1 MKKKIS
7 LSLSALVLALICL
20 FSFSAYAEEAGET
33 VETKVLN
40 KETTSASTYYKE
52 YQYAGKAI
60 TPALTVKYN
69 GKKLVKDVDYTVKY
83 SSNVNAGTAKAK
95 ITGIGEY
102 SGTYEKTY
110 KIVPVKDSKDLKFS
124 PKQTTVSYNGKAKTP
139 GIVITY
145 KNKTLTKNKDYKLS
159 YSSNTNI
166 GTAKMTVKGIG
177 NFSFNKSFN
186 FKIVPPE
193 VKGLKFSPTAN
204 SITLSWKKMSNVSGY
219 QIMEYDYSKKAYKT
233 VKFVSSAT
241 TSYTIKGLDP
251 SCLYK
256 YNIRAYREIGKNTY
270 YGVFT
275 KELMTRTRSANTT
288 MRYVAVNGNNLYAS
302 WNKVRG
308 AGYVLIYATNSRFT
322 DAKEIYINDSTVGSY
337 TVKNINRNKNY
348 YVKICPF
355 TTLNGQKYFSAKSNY
370 ISTDYSK
377 RYAMYSSYYVN
388 NANRTTNLRIASQ
401 AINGTIVLPG
411 ETFSFN
417 KVVGQR
423 TYAKGYKDAPVF
435 TGPNAQNVE
444 NGIGGGICQV
454 ASTMFNTALY
464 ANFQIVERNQHS
476 QRVSYV
482 PLGRDA
488 AISWGSQDFKF
499 KNTSSYPIKI
509 VMTVQNGEITC
520 EFYTC
525 SAANVPT
532 VSLDVT
538 RSGKNFTLRRYV
550 GGSCNYTTRSYY

>member
-7 LSLSALVLALICL
+7 LSISVLLLSILCL
-20 FSFSAYAEEAGET
+20 LSFSAYADET
-33 VETKVLN
+33 ETFELN
-40 KETTSASTYYKE
+40 NENTSASTYYKE
-52 YQYAGKAI
+52 YQYVGKAI
-60 TPALTVKYN
+60 TPALTVKCN

-83 SSNVNAGTAKAK
+83 SNNVNAGNAKAV
-95 ITGIGEY
+95 ISGIGKY
-102 SGTYEKTY
+102 SGSYTKIY
-110 KIVPVKDSKDLKFS
+110 KIVPVKESKDLKFS
-124 PKQTTVSYNGKAKTP
+124 PKNTIVSYTGKAKTP

-145 KNKTLTKNKDYKLS
+145 KSKTLTKNKDYTVS
-159 YSSNTNI
+159 YASNVSI
-166 GTAKMTVKGIG
+166 GTAKMTVKGKG
-177 NFSFNKSFN
+177 NFSFNKT
-186 FKIVPPE
+186 FKFRIVPAE

-204 SITLSWKKMSNVSGY
+204 SITLSWKKASNVSGY

-233 VKFVSSAT
+233 VKFVSAST

-256 YNIRAYREIGKNTY
+256 YNIRAYKEIGNTTY
-270 YGVFT
+270 YGVYT

-288 MRYVAVNGNNLYAS
+288 MRYVAINGNNLYAS
-302 WNKVRG
+302 WNTVRG

-322 DAKEIYINDSTVGSY
+322 DAKEIYINDSRTGSY
-337 TVKNINRNKNY
+337 TIKNINRNKSY
-348 YVKICPF
+348 YVKVCPF
-355 TTLNGQKYFSAKSNY
+355 TTLNGVKYFSGKSPY

-377 RYAMYSSYYVN
+377 RLAVTSSYYVN
-388 NANRTTNLRIASQ
+388 NANRTTNLRLASN
-401 AINGTIVLPG
+401 AVNGTIVLPG

-417 KVVGQR
+417 KTVGQR

-435 TGPNAQNVE
+435 TGPNSQNVE

-464 ANFQIVERNQHS
+464 ADVQITERHQHS

-509 VMTVQNGEITC
+509 VMDVSGGEITC
-520 EFYTC
+520 EFYTN
-525 SAANVPT
+525 SKAKIP
-532 VSLDVT
+532 SIKLDVQ
-538 RSGKNFTLRRYV
+538 RSGKNFTLRRYSS
-550 GGSCNYTTRSYY
+550 GTCNYTTRSYY

>member
-1 MKKKIS
+1 MKKK
-7 LSLSALVLALICL
+7 LSLSISVLLLSFLCL
-20 FSFSAYAEEAGET
+20 LSFSVYADET
-33 VETKVLN
+33 DVLELN
-40 KETTSASTYYKE
+40 NENTSASTYYKE
-52 YQYAGKAI
+52 YQYVGKAI

-83 SSNVNAGTAKAK
+83 SNNVNAGNAKAV
-95 ITGIGEY
+95 ITGIGKY
-102 SGTYEKTY
+102 SGSYTKIY
-110 KIVPVKDSKDLKFS
+110 KIVPVKDSTDLKFS
-124 PKQTTVSYNGKAKTP
+124 PKHSTVSYTGKAKTP

-145 KNKTLTKNKDYKLS
+145 KNKTLTKNKDYKIS
-159 YSSNTNI
+159 YSSNINI

-177 NFSFNKSFN
+177 NFSFNKTFN
-186 FKIVPPE
+186 FKIVPAE

-204 SITLSWKKMSNVSGY
+204 SITLSWKKASNVTGY
-219 QIMEYDYSKKAYKT
+219 QIMEYDYDKKAYKT
-233 VKFVSSAT
+233 VKFVSAAT

-256 YNIRAYREIGKNTY
+256 YNIRAYRKIGDTTY
-270 YGVFT
+270 YGVYT

-288 MRYVAVNGNNLYAS
+288 MRYVAINGNNLYAS
-302 WNKVRG
+302 WNTVRG

-322 DAKEIYINDSTVGSY
+322 DAKEIYINDSRTGSY
-337 TVKNINRNKNY
+337 TIKNINRNKSY
-348 YVKICPF
+348 YVKVCPF
-355 TTLNGQKYFSAKSNY
+355 TTLNGKKYFSGKSAY

-377 RYAMYSSYYVN
+377 RLAVTSSYYVN
-388 NANRTTNLRIASQ
+388 NANRTTNLRLAAN

-417 KVVGQR
+417 KTVGQR

-435 TGPNAQNVE
+435 TGPDAKNVE

-454 ASTMFNTALY
+454 ASTMFNTVLY
-464 ANFQIVERNQHS
+464 ADLQIVERHQHS

-488 AISWGSQDFKF
+488 AISWGSQDFRF

-509 VMTVQNGEITC
+509 VMDVSGGEVTC
-520 EFYTC
+520 EFYTNLGAKIP
-525 SAANVPT
+525 SIR
-532 VSLDVT
+532 LDVE
-538 RSGKNFTLRRYV
+538 RSGKNFTLRRYSS
-550 GGSCNYTTRSYY
+550 GKCNYTTRSYY